1 VLGVKSSASVHY
13 ATALLIRYNEAIVRN
28 TFPRFISE
36 SSGKF
41 IPFVKDAQKPKARN
55 NTRILL
61 KKNGWG
67 RLEIAAK
74 ETLLNNRQVNYK
86 TTCSNVDIIVPVGGE
101 VSPNIRAI
109 WGACRD
115 NTDNATAGTIVA
127 QDLAAPGVAPQF
139 VESEVVTP
147 PKPKPNFGNIEISPI
162 VVKRAPVVK
171 EPETA
176 PIVIQRVLQDAP
188 AAPVLAMA
196 PQVINF
202 GNVVK
207 KAPPPKIWKNTE
219 RLLKM
224 PR

>member
-1 VLGVKSSASVHY
+1 
-13 ATALLIRYNEAIVRN
+13 LLIRYNEAIVRN
-28 TFPRFISE
+28 VFTRFISE

-41 IPFVKDAQKPKARN
+41 IPFAKEVQKPRARN

-74 ETLLNNRQVNYK
+74 ETLLNNHQIDYK
-86 TTCSNVDIIVPVGGE
+86 TTCSNVDIIVPVGEE
-101 VSPNIRAI
+101 VSPNIRAL
-109 WGACRD
+109 WGACLD
-115 NTDNATAGTIVA
+115 NINNPTAQVFVT
-127 QDLAAPGVAPQF
+127 QDLASPGVAPQF
-139 VESEVVTP
+139 AEPEAITP
-147 PKPKPNFGNIEISPI
+147 PKPKSKFGNIDITPI
-162 VVKRAPVVK
+162 VIKRAPAVR
-171 EPETA
+171 EPEPA
-176 PIVIQRVLQDAP
+176 PIVIQRVIQDAP
-188 AAPVLAMA
+188 ATPVIAMA
-196 PQVINF
+196 PQVVNF